1 MATGVN
7 PLATSVASV
16 IYTDLNWLVYNKLNP
31 VIMFVLYLAVGN
43 MNVAHRITVYSSNT
57 PHRHARWNFGTYK
70 GRLLYLPNKK
80 KKKENQSYFT
90 RLSFPMF
97 RGISTLQISF
107 FPFKSQINY
116 IIDHRN

>member
-7 PLATSVASV
+7 PLATSVANV

-31 VIMFVLYLAVGN
+31 VIMFVLSLAVGN

-57 PHRHARWNFGTYK
+57 RHRHARCNFGKYK

-80 KKKENQSYFT
+80 RQPIIFYTSFLSDVSRYFYT
-90 RLSFPMF
+90 P
-97 RGISTLQISF
+97 
-107 FPFKSQINY
+107 N
-116 IIDHRN
+116 IILPI